1 MSPLGCAS
9 CFWVAQNP
17 SGADGCGQ
25 GSGCSLCPPTCRRS
39 WRWIGAKLQ
48 TGRGWVMEDL
58 HFQQDRCLLSFLPSI
73 CSHALFWEVVNFKG
87 KTKVTGGCQPSAIRG
102 HCGTSGCSWFRT
114 NGGNV
119 WRRGFLPQGCLNLS
133 GKVFSRR
140 TTYSTLWNL
149 EVKTCLADGQA
160 LGSVINS
167 VTGEHLFLSVSG
179 FSSSATLMRHA
190 KGSLPLALGSVGAVF
205 TRLNID

>member
-1 MSPLGCAS
+1 MHTRGTRGTAPPSCLSPFPGKCPFGRAGLGPPAKPSLLKVYNAGASMSPLGCAS

-87 KTKVTGGCQPSAIRG
+87 KTKVTGGCQPSAVRG

-133 GKVFSRR
+133 GKVFSCR
-140 TTYSTLWNL
+140 TTYSTL
-149 EVKTCLADGQA
+149 
-160 LGSVINS
+160 
-167 VTGEHLFLSVSG
+167 
-179 FSSSATLMRHA
+179 
-190 KGSLPLALGSVGAVF
+190 
-205 TRLNID
+205 